1 MVYTHS
7 TSHSTAHTTPHHTT
21 PHYTTLHYTT
31 LHYTTPHHITS
42 DCGSSFVYGNEHW
55 SSVVSP
61 PLPSPLPLPG
71 PFKNYPQVTVYH
83 PNNGNGHAFANVGW
97 TGWLGSITGISSYQ
111 MAISEIGVSFPDST
125 FGKES
130 RFGTPFTV
138 SGSLQCTD
146 DGETLMCACSPLV
159 DWIPPLSPL
168 PSSPLPSP
176 PLSCSTS

>member
-7 TSHSTAHTTPHHTT
+7 TSHTTPHYTTLHHTTPHLTTPHHTT
-21 PHYTTLHYTT
+21 PHYTTPHHTTPHLTT
-31 LHYTTPHHITS
+31 LHHTTLHHTTLHHTTLHHTTLHHTTS
-42 DCGSSFVYGNEHW
+42 HQ
-55 SSVVSP
+55 SVAAVLCTVTNTGRQWCPLPSLP
-61 PLPSPLPLPG
+61 PLPPPG

-83 PNNGNGHAFANVGW
+83 PNSGNGHAFANVGW

-146 DGETLMCACSPLV
+146 GT
-159 DWIPPLSPL
+159 
-168 PSSPLPSP
+168 
-176 PLSCSTS
+176 

>member
-7 TSHSTAHTTPHHTT
+7 TSHTTPHLTTLHHTTPHHTT
-21 PHYTTLHYTT
+21 PH
-31 LHYTTPHHITS
+31 HITS
-42 DCGSSFVYGNEHW
+42 HQ
-55 SSVVSP
+55 SVAAVLCTVTNTGRQWC

-83 PNNGNGHAFANVGW
+83 PNSGNGHAFANVGW

-159 DWIPPLSPL
+159 DWIPRL
-168 PSSPLPSP
+168 PPLPSP
-176 PLSCSTS
+176 PLPSPSLPCSTS